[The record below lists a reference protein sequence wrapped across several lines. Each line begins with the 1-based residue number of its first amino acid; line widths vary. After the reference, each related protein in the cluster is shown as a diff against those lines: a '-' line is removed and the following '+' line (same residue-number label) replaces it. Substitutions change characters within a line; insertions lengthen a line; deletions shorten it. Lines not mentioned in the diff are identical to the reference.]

1 VAIADLLLPEFD
13 NETATT
19 RRVLAEVPDDR
30 PDWKPHERAFTVAHL
45 AQLVSGIPS
54 WTPMIVED
62 TEFDLAP
69 PGKPQSSPY
78 SNQTIEKLL
87 ADFDKNV
94 IAARAAIASTS
105 DEDFQVQWT
114 LKSGG
119 NVIMTMPRYAMLRS
133 MMLNHLVHHRA
144 QLGLYLRMLGCRVPS
159 MYGPSADDK

>member
-1 VAIADLLLPEFD
+1 MAIADLLLPEFD

-30 PDWKPHERAFTVAHL
+30 PDWKPHEKAFTVAHL

-69 PGKPQSSPY
+69 PGKPKASPY

-94 IAARAAIASTS
+94 IAARAAIANTS
-105 DEDFQVQWT
+105 DEDFEVQWT